1 MNSPKP
7 RLWTPSFAL
16 ACAANFLLGMSFYVL
31 MPTLPFHLM
40 AQLQVDE
47 AVAGGILASYVIA
60 ALLVRPFSGFIVERI
75 DAKHA
80 YLAALARPVLCASP
94 DYLRRFLEHADA
106 LLWLDQAQ
114 QKLASPEGKPAA
126 RRSRTRR

>member
-47 AVAGGILASYVIA
+47 AVAGGILAGHVIA
-60 ALLVRPFSGFIVERI
+60 AL
-75 DAKHA
+75 AA
-80 YLAALARPVLCASP
+80 YVLCTAGYLLAASVLALM
-94 DYLRRFLEHADA
+94 
-106 LLWLDQAQ
+106 
-114 QKLASPEGKPAA
+114 AA
-126 RRSRTRR
+126 MRRSIFWP